1 MKDVVINIKSLQ
13 NYGFDDEDGIEFTT
27 DGYYFTDGDM
37 ACISY
42 AETAVTGMEG
52 TRTSLMVEGDQV
64 VLDRDGLIR
73 SRMVFTPGE
82 KNTFQYSTPYGTA
95 NLGIDTR
102 EVKQNFDENG
112 GEMELVYVVNM
123 DHAIVTRN
131 KFHITVRQM
140 GEKING

>member
-1 MKDVVINIKSLQ
+1 MKDVIIHIKSLQ

-27 DGYYFTDGDM
+27 DGQYFTDGDM

-52 TRTSLMVEGDQV
+52 TRTSLMIEGNQV
-64 VLDRDGLIR
+64 VLDRTGLIR

-82 KNTFQYSTPYGTA
+82 KNNFQYSTPYGIA

-102 EVKQNFDENG
+102 EVKQHFDENG

-123 DHAIVTRN
+123 EHAVVTRN